1 MANSVDLKHL
11 EAFLS
16 SKSPHCDP
24 SPLQLHLLR
33 GWKESTLRSYN
44 GAVKKFLAYWTS
56 TKTRPFVL
64 PASPADIYGF
74 CWWAG
79 RVDGE
84 STSHDISSKTLVNY
98 LSGLKAWHLYHDVL
112 YPHVTADRVTVMIR
126 ASARADSLLPVKPP
140 KPAILIEHLL
150 ALYMKLNGSS
160 PQDEAVLDCAICAF
174 WGLARLGEL
183 TYDSGN
189 GKPEWINSVL
199 CSDAIGSDLSITLHV
214 RGAKTAKAGQAQPLL
229 LNAQPNILCPVKAV
243 QHRLLTSLEP
253 TDSLF
258 GFWNGEG
265 RTNLTRSRVIK
276 RCKEVWDLEGWTSL
290 SGHSFRVGGASLRN
304 ALGVP
309 HKDIQTLGRWT
320 SSCYLIY
327 LRDYSADE
335 LRRTTS
341 MIELLNSTRVQ
352 LDS

>member
-1 MANSVDLKHL
+1 MTSFIDLKHL
-11 EAFLS
+11 QAFLS
-16 SKSPHCDP
+16 GKSPHHDP

-44 GAVKKFLAYWTS
+44 GAVKKFLAYWAATEAG
-56 TKTRPFVL
+56 PFIL
-64 PASPADIYGF
+64 PASPANIYKF

-79 RVDGE
+79 RIDGDL
-84 STSHDISSKTLVNY
+84 TSHDISSKTLVNY
-98 LSGLKAWHLYHDVL
+98 LSGIKAWHLYHDEP
-112 YPHVTADRVTVMIR
+112 YPHVTAERVAVMIR
-126 ASARADSLLPVKPP
+126 ASARADALLPVKPP
-140 KPAILIEHLL
+140 KPAILVEHLL
-150 ALYMKLNGSS
+150 ALYMKLNNSS

-183 TYDSGN
+183 TYDSSC

-199 CSDAIGSDLSITLHV
+199 CRDATGSALSITLNV
-214 RGAKTAKAGQAQPLL
+214 RGAKTAKAGQAQPIL
-229 LNAQPNILCPVKAV
+229 LNAQPNVLCPVKAV
-243 QHRLLTSLEP
+243 QRRLATSLEP

-258 GFWNGEG
+258 GFWNGES
-265 RTNLTRSRVIK
+265 RTNLTRSRVVK
-276 RCKEVWDLEGWTSL
+276 RCKEIWDSEGWTTL

-341 MIELLNSTRVQ
+341 MITLLNGTRMQ
-352 LDS
+352 LNS